1 MAVGSGE
8 KNCSHFGQ
16 ICLFKAAKCKII
28 WHENY
33 EKFETPY
40 QCVLV
45 ASCLMVIIICWK
57 KRKHLSPEKNEN
69 EVKNPAVFW
78 GCLESW
84 AHRTSCHFLFYFLKV
99 FLCIFFVCESVC
111 VCVCARVCMCV
122 IVVRFVKLIS
132 TCNCFS
138 STCFQNHS
146 ENGRRGRGRRKQV
159 CPKAGFMVA
168 WLRLSFQS
176 NSEFNTNTYKVISP
190 PVFNCIFNKSNKK
203 KDQKETFHHKNGSE
217 NQGPRWSQNE
227 QFH

>member
-1 MAVGSGE
+1 MCVGCILFNGHHHLLKE
-8 KNCSHFGQ
+8 KEAFIS
-16 ICLFKAAKCKII
+16 
-28 WHENY
+28 
-33 EKFETPY
+33 
-40 QCVLV
+40 
-45 ASCLMVIIICWK
+45 WK
-57 KRKHLSPEKNEN
+57 KWKRGK
-69 EVKNPAVFW
+69 
-78 GCLESW
+78 ESCSLLGMFGELG
-84 AHRTSCHFLFYFLKV
+84 TQDIMPFFVLFFKGVSLHFLCMWK
-99 FLCIFFVCESVC
+99 
-111 VCVCARVCMCV
+111 CVCARVCMCV

-176 NSEFNTNTYKVISP
+176 NSEFNTNTHKVISP